1 VDRSTQAAPA
11 EPRSVDAL
19 PAPIETRVVEDA
31 DALAP
36 YLEAWDAL
44 AVACGRPFCAPAWM
58 LGWWHEGR
66 TGDARLRVVLVLR
79 GDELVGVGPFFA
91 QVSRLGLAEIRLL
104 AAGFSHR
111 LGPLAR
117 RGHEREVAFAC
128 AAALAGTRPQPASVV
143 FEGIDAAEPWPEL
156 FADGWPGRRRCRL
169 RTDNVMSAPMIDL
182 AGGYQ
187 PWFAQRR
194 RRFRKSAGRR
204 ARRLAEASVTTR
216 ITDDEHAIAALM
228 RLHRDRWDAR
238 GGSSVDQTAGRVIA
252 RAAAMLS
259 RRDRLAVV
267 LLEGPDGPIASELM
281 VCAGDTAILWGGGF
295 ASEWARYA
303 PGTQAL
309 LAALAAT
316 ASGGTA
322 VADLGGGGQPYKD
335 QLADRDEPIAWR
347 TVFPPGPRYP
357 LLLLQLAP
365 KRTVN
370 LLRRQAHRL
379 PAGWRERLKRAL
391 RRRR

>member
-1 VDRSTQAAPA
+1 MDRSTQAAHADSRPA
-11 EPRSVDAL
+11 DVM
-19 PAPIETRVVEDA
+19 PAPIETRVVTDA

-36 YLEAWDAL
+36 YLAAWDAL
-44 AVACGRPFCAPAWM
+44 AVASGRPCCAPAWM

-79 GDELVGVGPFFA
+79 GGELVGVGPFFA

-111 LGPLAR
+111 LGLLAR

-128 AAALAGTRPQPASVV
+128 AAALERTQPQPASVV

-156 FADGWPGRRRCRL
+156 FAEAWPGRRRCRL
-169 RTDNVMSAPMIDL
+169 RTDNVMSAPVIDL
-182 AGGYQ
+182 RDGYQ
-187 PWFAQRR
+187 PWFARRR

-204 ARRLAEASVTTR
+204 SRRLAEASVTAR
-216 ITDDEHAIAALM
+216 IADDEHAIATLM
-228 RLHRDRWDAR
+228 HLHHDRWAAR
-238 GGSSVDQTAGRVIA
+238 GGSAVDRTADRVIA
-252 RAAAMLS
+252 RAAATLS

-267 LLEGPDGPIASELM
+267 LLEGPDGPIAAELM
-281 VCAGDTAILWGGGF
+281 VCAGDAAILWGGGF
-295 ASEWARYA
+295 ARGWARYA
-303 PGTQAL
+303 PGLQAL
-309 LAALAAT
+309 LAALAT
-316 ASGGTA
+316 ASSQGAA
-322 VADLGGGGQPYKD
+322 VADLGGGSQPYKD
-335 QLADRDEPIAWR
+335 QLADRDEPLAWR

-365 KRTVN
+365 KRTVH

-379 PAGWRERLKRAL
+379 PDGWRERLKRAL
-391 RRRR
+391 PRRG